1 MTTSTFEQ
9 AEADRDFWRIV
20 LAYFIPPLGVL
31 WQKGPSW
38 SVLIN
43 VALTLFFYVPGM
55 LHALW
60 VITNT
65 RENGQPSG
73 TEGVYDFWRI
83 LIASVLPPLGVF
95 LQVGLRG
102 AFWLNILLW
111 LMFYVPGVLHAVW
124 VITHENG

>member
-1 MTTSTFEQ
+1 MTASVFDQ

-31 WQKGPSW
+31 WQTGLSL
-38 SVLIN
+38 SVLAN
-43 VALTLFFYVPGM
+43 VALTLLFYVPGM

-60 VITNT
+60 VITTT
-65 RENGQPSG
+65 RENGQSAG
-73 TEGVYDFWRI
+73 AEGVLDFWRI
-83 LIASVLPPLGVF
+83 LIASFLPPLGVF

-102 AFWLNILLW
+102 AFWLNLLFS

-124 VITHENG
+124 VITHENS